1 MTVVA
6 CIKWLT
12 PHDGDDR
19 FGGISPADSSALEW
33 ALRLG
38 EAHSE
43 PVVVVTLGP
52 AAADAALR
60 DALACGARRAIR
72 IDAHDEVP
80 SSDTAAAL
88 AQVIDTMLDGQDSR
102 VSYVC
107 CGDYSLDRG
116 TGSVPAFLA
125 AELEA
130 GQALGL
136 VELALDGGTLTA
148 LRRLDGG
155 RRERLAVE
163 APAVVSVE
171 GAVAHLR
178 RASLSAVRAAARL
191 DVEIIAPAIT
201 VTSSAAVVLAYRP
214 RARVVD
220 APTGGDT
227 LTRLR
232 LLTATTEGV
241 ARSERL
247 DLDPEAAA
255 ARILRAVREWGHL
268 D

>member
-1 MTVVA
+1 MTAAPRVVA
-6 CIKWLT
+6 CLKWVAH
-12 PHDGDDR
+12 PGEPEDERFAGMSAADR
-19 FGGISPADSSALEW
+19 SALEL
-33 ALRLG
+33 ALRQA
-38 EAHSE
+38 EAFGTG
-43 PVVVVTLGP
+43 VTVVTVGP
-52 AAADAALR
+52 EGADRMLR
-60 DALACGARRAIR
+60 DALACGAVRAVR
-72 IDAHDEVP
+72 IPTSVQPDSADVATMIARAVPDA
-80 SSDTAAAL
+80 SWFW
-88 AQVIDTMLDGQDSR
+88 
-102 VSYVC
+102 

-125 AELEA
+125 DALGA
-130 GQALGL
+130 RQALGAVAVEPAGHGL
-136 VELALDGGTLTA
+136 VHVS
-148 LRRLDGG
+148 RRLDGG
-155 RRERLAVE
+155 RRELLAVE

-191 DVEIIAPAIT
+191 DVEIIAPAVT

-232 LLTATTEGV
+232 FLTATTEGV